1 MSEPTFEWDPQKA
14 ADNAQKHGVA
24 FEEAR
29 TIFNDRRSLTAY
41 DPDHSRDEDRFLTI
55 GMSDEGR
62 VLLVVH
68 TDRGESIRLISARL
82 ATRTER
88 SWYRYGV

>member
-1 MSEPTFEWDPQKA
+1 MPEPVFEWDPQKA
-14 ADNAQKHGVA
+14 TANQRKHGVA

-41 DPDHSRDEDRFLTI
+41 DPDHSGGEDRFLTI
-55 GMSDEGR
+55 GMSDLGR

-68 TDRGESIRLISARL
+68 TDRGESIRLISARR
-82 ATRTER
+82 ATRAER
-88 SWYRYGV
+88 SWYQHGV